1 MQHMVLQSDIAPRL
15 RWMGQVGRAKVFLV
29 NSQTWQAFVDLLSKA
44 TKHKGCVTIFSESQK
59 EKARKVAQACAAKEL
74 ITSAS
79 GPSASKSEVRVLTKE
94 LEPGNSGDRVVL
106 VCPWDPKIL
115 YRLTWSGAWVWAK
128 AVQAGMATREIP
140 PRTYE
145 YLAIMKKSRVYHK
158 AMKVDDRVKM
168 QSGNLHLD
176 LSPTFNK
183 AGGSHQSFF
192 EPPAKLLFQKPMAGG
207 SKRSAIF
214 SISDDG
220 ERNDKKKIKV
230 EPGMLTI
237 SQYLEYRNDKK
248 KIKVEP
254 GFEDEK
260 RNIEPT
266 KRITIVL
273 SSDPP
278 SPSPIIKR
286 EPGSPS
292 GYGNGMA
299 IMLSSDSP
307 KPEIFSSQVTV
318 KNNIQNEPAGT
329 MDLAPVNSDKDNY
342 PQPCRRQ
349 ILDRPHSQC
358 PIHQEFSH
366 CARHA
371 P

>member
-1 MQHMVLQSDIAPRL
+1 MSHQPSPNPNASEVPAVEGHMNALFEVSSNKTGNDAPATCGLQNPLYRIGTAPRVQFDK
-15 RWMGQVGRAKVFLV
+15 RNEMTVQVKFKLHSDKEVE
-29 NSQTWQAFVDLLSKA
+29 VDNQPACIKA

-74 ITSAS
+74 ITSAR
-79 GPSASKSEVRVLTKE
+79 GPSASESEVRVLTKE
-94 LEPGNSGDRVVL
+94 LEDARKRIALHELTAQLFHDHAQKGNSGDGVVL

-128 AVQAGMATREIP
+128 VVQAGMATREIP

-168 QSGNLHLD
+168 RSGDLHLD

-214 SISDDG
+214 STSDDG
-220 ERNDKKKIKV
+220 E
-230 EPGMLTI
+230 
-237 SQYLEYRNDKK
+237 RNDKK

-260 RNIEPT
+260 RGIKPT

-286 EPGSPS
+286 EPDQHVIFLSSSLFNSPS
-292 GYGNGMA
+292 FGR
-299 IMLSSDSP
+299 
-307 KPEIFSSQVTV
+307 
-318 KNNIQNEPAGT
+318 
-329 MDLAPVNSDKDNY
+329 LALRIWKWHGHYAV
-342 PQPCRRQ
+342 
-349 ILDRPHSQC
+349 IGLT
-358 PIHQEFSH
+358 
-366 CARHA
+366 
-371 P
+371 